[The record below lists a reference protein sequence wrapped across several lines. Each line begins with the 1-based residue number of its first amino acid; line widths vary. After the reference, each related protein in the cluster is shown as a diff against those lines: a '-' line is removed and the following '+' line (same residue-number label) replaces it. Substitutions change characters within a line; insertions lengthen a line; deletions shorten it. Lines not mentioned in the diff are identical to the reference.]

1 MVKKVIITYS
11 LKNVKTPL
19 KITRKIYGYTEYSNY
34 SKYKYER
41 EGILTNIKYEK
52 LSRACVMID
61 EKDAAKTIKEFKKLK
76 IKMKILDVELKK
88 KTEF

>member
-1 MVKKVIITYS
+1 
-11 LKNVKTPL
+11 
-19 KITRKIYGYTEYSNY
+19 
-34 SKYKYER
+34 
-41 EGILTNIKYEK
+41 
-52 LSRACVMID
+52 MID

>member
-1 MVKKVIITYS
+1 MVKKVVIAYS
-11 LKNVKTPL
+11 LENVKIPL

-41 EGILTNIKYEK
+41 AGILSNIKYEK
-52 LSRACVMID
+52 LSRACIIID
-61 EKDAAKTIKEFKKLK
+61 EKDAAKTIKELKKLK
-76 IKMKILDVELKK
+76 IKMKILDVELIK